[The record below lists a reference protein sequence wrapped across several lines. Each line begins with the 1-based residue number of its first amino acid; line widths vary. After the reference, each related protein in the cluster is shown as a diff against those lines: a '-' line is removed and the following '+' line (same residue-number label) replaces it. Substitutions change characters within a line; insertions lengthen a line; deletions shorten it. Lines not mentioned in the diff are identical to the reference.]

1 MNDNKIKLRS
11 VRKNDLELI
20 RNWRNDPYIFQFNKQ
35 HNLLNMKNQQNW
47 FKTINIKSSDKKMF
61 IIEKDL
67 IPIGICGFVN
77 INNIIHSGDIAI
89 IIGNTKLQKKGFG
102 SVVLKKLIEYGFKNL
117 KLNKIGAEIF
127 EFNLISKKFFEK
139 FNFQHEVTY
148 REVLWRNNRYWDIY
162 NYSLLK
168 FEENETD

>member
-11 VRKNDLELI
+11 VRKNDLQLI
-20 RNWRNDPYIFQFNKQ
+20 RNWRNDPDIFQFNKQ

-47 FKTINIKSSDKKMF
+47 FKTINVKNSDKKMF

-139 FNFQHEVTY
+139 FNFQHEVTC
-148 REVLWRNNRYWDIY
+148 REALWRNNRYWDIY

-168 FEENETD
+168 FEYNETD